1 MPRMVR
7 NAVVMKNKMKPLLCE
22 LHAHTTWS
30 DGDLAPGELVD
41 LYGQAGFDVLCV
53 TDHVIRCDDP
63 YTVWADDGAGMVN
76 GGNHAAYIAQIAAEA
91 ERARD
96 RYQMLV
102 IPGLELTYND
112 LDPDVA
118 AHALAIGCREYVDV
132 GEGIECAML
141 RARRSGSA
149 IVAAHP
155 HTGHGGH
162 RGAGTRRF
170 SKDWQELATLVDRYE
185 LFNRRELF
193 AWVAEAGLPGV
204 AAGDF
209 HRPGD
214 LSGWKTLIPCQ
225 SDERSVV
232 DYLRSSRPVYLA
244 QVEAGDVLGR
254 RMAA

>member
-1 MPRMVR
+1 MERMR
-7 NAVVMKNKMKPLLCE
+7 TKTKPLLCE

-30 DGDLAPGELVD
+30 DGVLSLGELVD

-53 TDHVIRCDDP
+53 TDHVVRHDDP
-63 YTVWADDGAGMVN
+63 FTEWVQAAGMVTAA
-76 GGNHAAYIAQIAAEA
+76 NHAEYMRAIVEEA
-91 ERARD
+91 ERACD

-102 IPGLELTYND
+102 IPGIELTYND
-112 LDPDVA
+112 VDPDVA
-118 AHALAIGCREYVDV
+118 AHAVAVGCRHHIDLD
-132 GEGIECAML
+132 GGIEMAML
-141 RARRSGSA
+141 RARTGGAA

-155 HTGHGGH
+155 HTGDGGH

-170 SKDWQELATLVDRYE
+170 AKEWQELATLVDRYE

-204 AAGDF
+204 ASGDF

-214 LSGWKTLIPCQ
+214 LGGWKTLIPCRR
-225 SDERSVV
+225 DERSVV

-244 QVEAGDVLGR
+244 QVEAGDAFG

>member
-1 MPRMVR
+1 MRT
-7 NAVVMKNKMKPLLCE
+7 KTKPLLCE
-22 LHAHTTWS
+22 LHAHTSWS
-30 DGDLAPGELVD
+30 DGDLALRELVD

-53 TDHVIRCDDP
+53 TDHVIRGDDP
-63 YTVWADDGAGMVN
+63 YGDWAGDGMITIVN
-76 GGNHAAYIAQIAAEA
+76 HSAYLKQIADEA

-102 IPGLELTYND
+102 IPGIELTYND
-112 LDPDVA
+112 SDPDLA
-118 AHALAIGCREYVDV
+118 AHAVAIGCREHVDLD
-132 GEGIECAML
+132 GGIELAML
-141 RARRSGSA
+141 RARRSGAA

-155 HTGHGGH
+155 HTGDGGH

-170 SKDWQELATLVDRYE
+170 SKDWRELATLVDRYE

-193 AWVAEAGLPGV
+193 AWVAEAGLPGI
-204 AAGDF
+204 ASGDF

-214 LSGWKTLIPCQ
+214 LGGWKTLIPCERN
-225 SDERSVV
+225 ERSVV

-254 RMAA
+254 RAA

>member
-1 MPRMVR
+1 MRT
-7 NAVVMKNKMKPLLCE
+7 KTKPLLCE

-30 DGDLAPGELVD
+30 DGALELGALVD

-53 TDHVIRCDDP
+53 TDHVIRRDDP
-63 YTVWADDGAGMVN
+63 FDDWAAAGMITDE
-76 GGNHAAYIAQIAAEA
+76 NHADYLEQITAEA

-96 RYQMLV
+96 RYRMLLV
-102 IPGLELTYND
+102 PGIELTYND
-112 LDPDVA
+112 VDPDVA
-118 AHALAIGCREYVDV
+118 AHAVAIGCREYVDLD
-132 GEGIECAML
+132 GGIETAML
-141 RARRSGSA
+141 RARRDGAA

-155 HTGHGGH
+155 HAGDGGH

-170 SKDWQELATLVDRYE
+170 AKDWQELAALVDRYE

-204 AAGDF
+204 ASGDF

-214 LSGWKTLIPCQ
+214 LGGWKTLIPCER
-225 SDERSVV
+225 DERSVV
-232 DYLRSSRPVYLA
+232 DYLRSARPVYLA
-244 QVEAGDVLGR
+244 HIEAGDVTW

>member
-1 MPRMVR
+1 MR
-7 NAVVMKNKMKPLLCE
+7 NKTKPLLCE

-30 DGDLAPGELVD
+30 DGALALGALVD

-53 TDHVIRCDDP
+53 TDHVVRRDDP
-63 YTVWADDGAGMVN
+63 FGDWADIGMITAE
-76 GGNHAAYIAQIAAEA
+76 NHADYLGQIAVEA
-91 ERARD
+91 ERAHD
-96 RYQMLV
+96 RYQMLLV
-102 IPGLELTYND
+102 PGIELTYND
-112 LDPDVA
+112 TDPDVA
-118 AHALAIGCREYVDV
+118 AHAVAIGCREHIDLD
-132 GEGIECAML
+132 GGIETAML
-141 RARRSGSA
+141 RARRAGAA

-155 HTGHGGH
+155 HVGDGGH

-204 AAGDF
+204 ASGDF

-214 LSGWKTLIPCQ
+214 LGGWKTLIPCQ
-225 SDERSVV
+225 RDERSVV

-244 QVEAGDVLGR
+244 HIEAGDVVWRL
-254 RMAA
+254 AA

>member
-1 MPRMVR
+1 MRS
-7 NAVVMKNKMKPLLCE
+7 KTKPLLCE

-30 DGDLAPGELVD
+30 DGELKLDELVD

-53 TDHVIRCDDP
+53 TDHVVRRDDP
-63 YTVWADDGAGMVN
+63 FTDWVDAGGIVTAA
-76 GGNHAAYIAQIAAEA
+76 NHAAYVAAILAEA
-91 ERARD
+91 ERAHD
-96 RYQMLV
+96 RYQMLL
-102 IPGLELTYND
+102 IPGIELTYND

-118 AHALAIGCREYVDV
+118 AHAVAIGCHEHFDLDD
-132 GEGIECAML
+132 GIELAML
-141 RARRSGSA
+141 RARRSGAA

-155 HTGHGGH
+155 HTGDGGH

-170 SKDWQELATLVDRYE
+170 SKDWEELAPLVDRYE

-193 AWVAEAGLPGV
+193 GWVAEAGLPGV
-204 AAGDF
+204 ANGDF

-225 SDERSVV
+225 RDERSVV

-244 QVEAGDVLGR
+244 QVEAGDMLGR
-254 RMAA
+254 VIAA

>member
-1 MPRMVR
+1 MPLTLRHP
-7 NAVVMKNKMKPLLCE
+7 VVMKHKTKPLLCE

-30 DGDLAPGELVD
+30 DGELAPSELID

-63 YTVWADDGAGMVN
+63 YTTWSGDGAGMVN
-76 GGNHAAYIAQIAAEA
+76 AGNHADYIAQIAAEA
-91 ERARD
+91 ERAHD
-96 RYQMLV
+96 RYQMIV

-118 AHALAIGCREYVDV
+118 AHAVAIGCREYVDV

-141 RARRSGSA
+141 RASTSGSA

-155 HTGHGGH
+155 HIGDGGH

-204 AAGDF
+204 ATGDF

-225 SDERSVV
+225 GDERSVV

-244 QVEAGDVLGR
+244 QVEAGDILG